1 MARLTIEVKSQM
13 TTLQLRLLLPK
24 SLASAGWDIVK
35 GRRDVEGIL
44 FDDEDPPESLHPALR
59 AVDGVALGHT
69 HFGQAEINAA
79 PRLRVV
85 GRIGVGYD
93 NVDVPAL
100 TRRGIPLMMTDTAN
114 SVSVAEH
121 TLAFML
127 ALAKKVVEMDAM
139 VHDGHWHER
148 LMRGHIDLFGK
159 TVLIIGFGR
168 IGARTASRCVAME
181 MRVLVY
187 DTMVL
192 PEMIRAAG
200 CEPIADMDDGIAQ
213 ADFVCILC
221 PRTSTTTN
229 LFNAPRLARM
239 KRTAFLINTARGG
252 MVDEVA
258 LYDALSSGKL
268 AGAALDVFDKEPL
281 PLDSPLLK
289 LPNFLAAPHV
299 AGLTREAAARMAEVT
314 VRNILSVLDGQPNC
328 EMMLNREVLRC
339 AAPGN

>member
-1 MARLTIEVKSQM
+1 MITPQAV
-13 TTLQLRLLLPK
+13 RLLLPK

-35 GRRDVEGIL
+35 SRPDVKGIL
-44 FDDEDPPESLHPALR
+44 FDDEAPPESLHPALR

-69 HFGQAEINAA
+69 HFSQAEIDAA

-85 GRIGVGYD
+85 ARIGVGYD
-93 NVDVPAL
+93 TVDVPAL
-100 TRRGIPLMMTDTAN
+100 TRRRIPLMMTGTAN

-127 ALAKKVVEMDAM
+127 ALAKKIVEMDAM
-139 VHDGHWHER
+139 VRAGDWHER
-148 LMRGHIDLFGK
+148 LMRGHFDLFGK

-187 DTMVL
+187 DTMVS
-192 PEMIRAAG
+192 PEIIRAAG
-200 CEPIADMDDGIAQ
+200 CVPVADMDDGIAQ

-221 PRTSTTTN
+221 PKTKTTTN
-229 LFNAPRLARM
+229 LFNAPRLAQL
-239 KRTAFLINTARGG
+239 KSSAFLINTARGG
-252 MVDEVA
+252 MVDEAA

-268 AGAALDVFDKEPL
+268 AGAALDVFDNEPL

-289 LPNFLAAPHV
+289 LPNFLAAPHI
-299 AGLTREAAARMAEVT
+299 AGLTREAAARMAELT
-314 VRNILSVLDGQPNC
+314 VQNILSVLDGKPNY
-328 EMMLNREVLRC
+328 EMMLNKEAIRSTT
-339 AAPGN
+339 PTT

>member
-1 MARLTIEVKSQM
+1 M
-13 TTLQLRLLLPK
+13 TTQLVRLLLPK

-44 FDDEDPPESLHPALR
+44 FDDEDPPESLHRSLR

-69 HFGQAEINAA
+69 TRFGPAEVEAA

-100 TRRGIPLMMTDTAN
+100 TRRRIPLMLTDSEN

-127 ALAKKVVEMDAM
+127 ALAKKIVEMDAM
-139 VHDGHWHER
+139 VRDGHWHER
-148 LMRGHIDLFGK
+148 LMRGHIDLFDK

-181 MRVLVY
+181 MRVLIY
-187 DTMVL
+187 DPVVS

-200 CEPIADMDDGIAQ
+200 CEPIADMDDGIPQ

-221 PRTSTTTN
+221 PKTRATTN
-229 LFNAPRLARM
+229 LFDAPRLARM
-239 KRTAFLINTARGG
+239 KSTAFLINTARGG
-252 MVDEVA
+252 MVDEAA

-268 AGAALDVFDKEPL
+268 AGAALDVFDKEPM

-299 AGLTREAAARMAEVT
+299 AGLTREAAARM
-314 VRNILSVLDGQPNC
+314 RKRPC
-328 EMMLNREVLRC
+328 ETSSACSTAN
-339 AAPGN
+339 PTTT